1 LCNAGDLIKEQVNFF
16 RVVTSDFLKREADRA
31 ANMRREEWRIENNQ
45 WKLDGGEA
53 TNVEPEMTIEAV
65 NSAWRT
71 EQIRAS

>member
-1 LCNAGDLIKEQVNFF
+1 VNFF